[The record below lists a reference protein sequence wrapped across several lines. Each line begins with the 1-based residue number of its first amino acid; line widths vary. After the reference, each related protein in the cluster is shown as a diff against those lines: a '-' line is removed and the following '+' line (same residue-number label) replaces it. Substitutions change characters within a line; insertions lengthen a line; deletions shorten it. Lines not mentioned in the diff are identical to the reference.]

1 MVTDVVD
8 QAARVSEIGFA
19 DFTAQLVRDVF
30 GVLLQTNLEQTK
42 VYMDLVERISTGV
55 AAFIERTK
63 DDVDPQEISAFLAA
77 VSDALKVVAG
87 ENLTAADAAR
97 LNAAIT
103 VPESAGVNDNNAI
116 ATAGALTDAGVDAIL
131 KAVATRIAFG
141 RFQLLEAM
149 VKQGITRIVIDSGVI
164 ESKLTF
170 NTYTRSVSKS
180 RNAQS
185 ANAGGGIGGGF
196 GALGKGVV
204 GVAGGAFFLTSSSAS
219 ASNRDVSGSSVN
231 IFGRVEIRFK
241 TDYVP
246 LD

>member
-1 MVTDVVD
+1 MTDVVD

-55 AAFIERTK
+55 ATFIERTK
-63 DDVDPQEISAFLAA
+63 DDVAPEEISAFLAA
-77 VSDALKVVAG
+77 VSDTLKVEANQSLDQG
-87 ENLTAADAAR
+87 SADR

-103 VPESAGVNDNNAI
+103 VPASAGVGNNAV
-116 ATAGALTDAGVDAIL
+116 AKTGTLDAAGVTAL
-131 KAVATRIAFG
+131 RKAVATRIAFG

-170 NTYTRSVSKS
+170 NTYTRSTSTNRDS
-180 RNAQS
+180 SFNT
-185 ANAGGGIGGGF
+185 AGAGAAVGFGGILPGKAGGF
-196 GALGKGVV
+196 GA
-204 GVAGGAFFLTSSSAS
+204 GAFGLTVNS
-219 ASNRDVSGSSVN
+219 ASNSSRDVSGSSVN

-246 LD
+246 LV